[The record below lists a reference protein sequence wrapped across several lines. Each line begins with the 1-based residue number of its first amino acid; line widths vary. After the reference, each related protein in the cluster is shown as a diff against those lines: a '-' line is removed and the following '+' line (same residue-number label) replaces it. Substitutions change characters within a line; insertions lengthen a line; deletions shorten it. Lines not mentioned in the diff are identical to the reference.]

1 MHVTLGR
8 KRSGVHDI
16 GDLVEDDDVSGKRV
30 RTASTVA
37 EEPSKESS
45 RDLTSVQNV
54 SPIGL
59 KSSRGD
65 EDTGPVQQLVAMF
78 GALVAQGERAVGS
91 LGILISS
98 ISTDL
103 LAEVVMANMRHIP
116 PERPKDEGEEESL
129 LNMGSNASTVGSDTQ
144 AKRLPPF
151 LARFPQI
158 VALLDAQQ
166 SASND
171 IVVQFS
177 SSVNNHPVP
186 SPPFSF
192 PFLHFP
198 LGGGLVPLIVLNSV
212 CAFFFFFF
220 LFSFSVVGGGGFW
233 SLLDLSFSCA
243 YFPKLQKSQGEEE
256 HHVATVADSD
266 LACGDMDCGTEQG
279 MDSAGV
285 PISSNVVPSAIEN
298 FSATSYEIHDV
309 GNLESIPGLDSTAH
323 DDRFVETL
331 AASSLAS
338 ADLEE
343 GSQEQVT
350 SLGRRS
356 QLDLLPSMSTDRSEE
371 LSPKSALTD
380 ANSIISSTETSAG
393 LSSQFV
399 LPKLLAPVI
408 DLTDEQKDLI
418 QKLAY
423 ARIVDAYKQIA
434 VAGGSHVRFS
444 LLAYLGV
451 QVAILAYRID

>member
-1 MHVTLGR
+1 MKVGGLAEQALREVCKINGSVLEGKDDSSIVKEEKPSVKSCDAVHVTLGR

-16 GDLVEDDDVSGKRV
+16 GDLVEDDDVSGNVSEQHLLLRRNHLKSQV
-30 RTASTVA
+30 GILLQYRTSATTCCNVWCLG
-37 EEPSKESS
+37 SS
-45 RDLTSVQNV
+45 RE
-54 SPIGL
+54 
-59 KSSRGD
+59 K
-65 EDTGPVQQLVAMF
+65 
-78 GALVAQGERAVGS
+78 AVGS

-103 LAEVVMANMRHIP
+103 LAEVVMANI
-116 PERPKDEGEEESL
+116 DTFL
-129 LNMGSNASTVGSDTQ
+129 LN
-144 AKRLPPF
+144 
-151 LARFPQI
+151 
-158 VALLDAQQ
+158 
-166 SASND
+166 
-171 IVVQFS
+171 
-177 SSVNNHPVP
+177 
-186 SPPFSF
+186 
-192 PFLHFP
+192 
-198 LGGGLVPLIVLNSV
+198 
-212 CAFFFFFF
+212 
-220 LFSFSVVGGGGFW
+220 
-233 SLLDLSFSCA
+233 
-243 YFPKLQKSQGEEE
+243 KSQGEEE

-266 LACGDMDCGTEQG
+266 LACGDMDCGTEQEW
-279 MDSAGV
+279 
-285 PISSNVVPSAIEN
+285 ILLN